1 MVVTKH
7 SRLTLYPLR
16 ISKDKKGFIVEDT
29 LSGEFYEMPTIC
41 IDAISMLNEGQLL
54 YQIEEVLKDKYPEE
68 DVDIESFIEDLLEL
82 GLVECLDG
90 EIIPKKTKVKQKN
103 NGLSWI
109 SPRIGR
115 FFFNRY
121 STILYV
127 FAILASIVLLI
138 VKPELFPVYND
149 VFLFDL
155 MIYNIL
161 VFLSISFL
169 LVLVHEIGHVL
180 AVRAEGLPTKIELG
194 HRLFFIVLETD
205 MSRVWSLQPEKRY
218 RLYLAGM
225 YFDAGVMF
233 LALIS
238 QLIFAGHGYVV
249 GISKVIV
256 VSTFIRIIYQFC
268 VYMKTDLYYVLENWS
283 GCYNLMES
291 GQSFLK
297 RWFPYNQTDK
307 KSPMFKSEE
316 KWVRPYAIFYLV
328 GVMVTIAITAFYNVP
343 LIVHAGLLVMPGFL
357 EPATSILF
365 WDAAVFF
372 FQFILM
378 FGLLAYSYTKKYREN
393 QQRQPL

>member
-16 ISKDKKGFIVEDT
+16 ISKDKKSFIVEDT
-29 LSGEFYEMPTIC
+29 LSGEFYEMPAIC
-41 IDAISMLNEGQLL
+41 IDAISMLNEGQKL
-54 YQIEEVLKDKYPEE
+54 YQIEGVLKDKYPTEN
-68 DVDIESFIEDLLEL
+68 VDIESFIEDLLEL
-82 GLVECLDG
+82 RLVESLDG
-90 EIIPKKTKVKQKN
+90 EIIPKKTKMKQKN

-121 STILYV
+121 ASILYV

-138 VKPELFPVYND
+138 RKPELFPVYND
-149 VFLFDL
+149 VFLFEL

-180 AVRAEGLPTKIELG
+180 AVRAEGLPTRIELG

-225 YFDAGVMF
+225 YFDAFVMF
-233 LALIS
+233 MALIV
-238 QLIFAGHGYVV
+238 QLIFAEYTFVV
-249 GISKVIV
+249 GIAKMV
-256 VSTFIRIIYQFC
+256 VFSTFIRFIYQLC
-268 VYMKTDLYYVLENWS
+268 VYMKTDLYYVLENLS

-297 RWFPYNQTDK
+297 RWIPYIKTDK
-307 KSPMFKSEE
+307 KSPVFKSEE
-316 KWVRPYAIFYLV
+316 KWVRPYAVFYLL
-328 GVMVTIAITAFYNVP
+328 GVIITIAITAFYNVP
-343 LIVHAGLLVMPGFL
+343 LIVHAGILVMPGFI
-357 EPATSILF
+357 EPATSVLF
-365 WDAAVFF
+365 WDAVVFF
-372 FQFILM
+372 LQFILM
-378 FGLLAYSYTKKYREN
+378 FGLLAYSYTKKYRESH
-393 QQRQPL
+393 QRQPL